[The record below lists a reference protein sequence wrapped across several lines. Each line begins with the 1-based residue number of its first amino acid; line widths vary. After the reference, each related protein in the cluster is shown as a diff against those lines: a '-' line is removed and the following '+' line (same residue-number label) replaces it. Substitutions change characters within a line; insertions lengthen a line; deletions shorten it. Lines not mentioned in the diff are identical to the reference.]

1 MAVCVPDEFIALA
14 NEMADTARRVIL
26 PFWRQGIEV
35 QSKIESQRAIL
46 ESPVTIADRNTE
58 VAMRELVEARYPSHG
73 ISGEEYG
80 DVRLD
85 AKWVWVLD
93 PIDGTKSFITGKPL
107 FGTLI
112 GLLCDG
118 VPVLGTFRL
127 NMRSKYP
134 ACLRKKRNQLCHTTL
149 NNWNSCL
156 ICVMYQSH
164 CMVRYN

>member
-1 MAVCVPDEFIALA
+1 MAVPDDFIALA

-26 PFWRQGIEV
+26 PFWRQSIEV
-35 QSKIESQRAIL
+35 QSKLESQRAIL
-46 ESPVTIADRNTE
+46 ESPVTIADRKTE
-58 VAMRELVEARYPSHG
+58 IAMRKLVEARYPSHG

-112 GLLCDG
+112 ALLCDG
-118 VPVLGTFRL
+118 VPVLGKFRFL
-127 NMRSKYP
+127 VK
-134 ACLRKKRNQLCHTTL
+134 
-149 NNWNSCL
+149 
-156 ICVMYQSH
+156 VD
-164 CMVRYN
+164 VD